1 MRFRLLSFAML
12 LAGLAAVVPARA
24 QQAPEPTA
32 SHLAA
37 ARELVTIAGAT
48 ASIDRIIPAL
58 INDIKRVSVTRP
70 ELAKDLDEVLKA
82 MEPEFERQ
90 KQQGYALAARVYAA
104 QMSEAELKEATTFFR
119 SPAGKKYV
127 EVLPTVTENLINDLT
142 AWSQLAAEY
151 TMTRVRAEM
160 SKRGHQLQ

>member
-48 ASIDRIIPAL
+48 ASIDRIIH
-58 INDIKRVSVTRP
+58 IKRVSVTRP
-70 ELAKDLDEVLKA
+70 ELAKDLDEVVKA